1 MVPPKAPSNTKS
13 PRHFLTLNDVN
24 KNELQQIIQRAIEL
38 KALLRAGKAPEL
50 LKDKVLAM
58 IFEKNSTRT
67 RISFESGV
75 AKLGGHAI
83 FLSTKDSQLGRGEPV
98 EDAARCIA
106 SMVDMVM
113 IRTFAHT
120 TVQRFAEYSR
130 VPVINGLTDEY
141 HPCQL
146 LADIQTYV
154 EHRGSLAG
162 KTVAWVGDGNN
173 MCNTYIQAAELCDF
187 ELRIATPKG
196 FEPEDIYVTPYKKRV
211 RVSNDPKKAVAGADL
226 VVTDTW
232 ASMGQEDEKKQ
243 REKIFI
249 GYQVTSELMSLA
261 KSDALFMHC
270 LPAYRGKEVSAD
282 VLDTP
287 DSVVW
292 EEAENRMHAHNALME
307 FLLNHLTPS

>member
-1 MVPPKAPSNTKS
+1 MVPAKA
-13 PRHFLTLNDVN
+13 PRHFLTLSDLN
-24 KNELQQIIQRAIEL
+24 KNELHAIIQRAIEL
-38 KALLRAGKAPEL
+38 KALLRAGKAPEI

-67 RISFESGV
+67 RVSFESGV

-83 FLSTKDSQLGRGEPV
+83 FLSTKDSQLGRGEPI

-113 IRTFAHT
+113 IRTYAHT

-187 ELRIATPKG
+187 EIRIATPKG

-211 RVSNDPKKAVAGADL
+211 KISNDPKKAVANADL

-249 GYQVTSELMSLA
+249 GYQVTKELMSLA

-270 LPAYRGKEVSAD
+270 LPAYRGKEVSAE

-292 EEAENRMHAHNALME
+292 EEAENRMHAQNALME
-307 FLLNHLTPS
+307 FLLAS